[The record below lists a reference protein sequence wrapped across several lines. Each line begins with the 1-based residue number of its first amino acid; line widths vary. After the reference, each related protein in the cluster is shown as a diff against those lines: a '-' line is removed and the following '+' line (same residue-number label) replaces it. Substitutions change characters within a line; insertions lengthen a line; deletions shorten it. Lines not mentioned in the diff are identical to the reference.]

1 MKERPSPSFLRLS
14 LCFLWGL
21 ISIRL
26 LFAITGMPGMQIE
39 NFLEPTTWILPI
51 FAGFMSSYGYYQVK
65 TSQ

>member
-1 MKERPSPSFLRLS
+1 
-14 LCFLWGL
+14 
-21 ISIRL
+21 
-26 LFAITGMPGMQIE
+26 MQIE